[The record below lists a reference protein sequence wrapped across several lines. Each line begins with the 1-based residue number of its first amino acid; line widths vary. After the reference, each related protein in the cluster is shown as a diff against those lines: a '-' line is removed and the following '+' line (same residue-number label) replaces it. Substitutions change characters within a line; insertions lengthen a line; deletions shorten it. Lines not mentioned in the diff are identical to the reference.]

1 MFYSFK
7 QSNGVRAM
15 STSVGHPL
23 SPAAPMADAV
33 PFRGGAARTPRR
45 HHGRMPAQAAA
56 PREPAPFVSDA
67 EERAYERRDLRG
79 VAWAFLYE
87 IRHSPEYIKLAAP
100 AASMMRVILALG
112 EEPEDRALA
121 IAEAAVVGSV
131 LHGIAPRD
139 EAGWAIAERVFGEE
153 TLEDLRHWRPRR
165 GWFGHS
171 PGEFC
176 DCGCRWRGA
185 TRPAAT
191 DAAAAG
197 ASSARSP

>member
-131 LHGIAPRD
+131 LHGIAP
-139 EAGWAIAERVFGEE
+139 
-153 TLEDLRHWRPRR
+153 PRR
-165 GWFGHS
+165 GRLG
-171 PGEFC
+171 
-176 DCGCRWRGA
+176 DRGA
-185 TRPAAT
+185 GVRGGDAGGPAPL
-191 DAAAAG
+191 AAAAWLVRPF
-197 ASSARSP
+197 ARRILRLRLPLAGSDGTGRSRCGRRRC